1 MRSRIHSGFVSFHF
15 LPSPPSSTSLPDQG
29 LVRKPPSPFFSIWPG
44 WQLLIGIELGQSIY
58 TDRLVRNLK
67 ALWEAELEFGRVSWE
82 GPGGKSL
89 AQLSEPPPA

>member
-15 LPSPPSSTSLPDQG
+15 LPSPPSSTSFPDQG

-67 ALWEAELEFGRVSWE
+67 ALWEAE
-82 GPGGKSL
+82 
-89 AQLSEPPPA
+89 